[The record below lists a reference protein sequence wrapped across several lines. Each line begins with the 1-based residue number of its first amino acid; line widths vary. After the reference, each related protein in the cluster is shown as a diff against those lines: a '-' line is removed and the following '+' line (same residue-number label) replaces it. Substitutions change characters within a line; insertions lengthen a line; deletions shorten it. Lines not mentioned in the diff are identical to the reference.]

1 MKYRHR
7 RKRNEGFL
15 YDKRKFHKFA
25 RPKGSKNFGPVPGRD
40 EKLLT
45 MAENTANTAQ
55 INIEDL
61 FRLNYRP
68 LCMYALHYL
77 QDTAL
82 VEDVV
87 QECFTTLWEK
97 IGEGVPIANR
107 RAYLYMTVRNRCL
120 DQLRRKGIP
129 TESLK
134 PYDTYGI
141 IDDDDAEERS
151 HIEAKLW
158 TAIDSLPEKC
168 RQVFLMSKRD
178 GLKYEEIAQELGLSV
193 NTVRNQISKA
203 LNVLKNGAIKI
214 YTLILSLF

>member
-1 MKYRHR
+1 MAVVSPHT
-7 RKRNEGFL
+7 
-15 YDKRKFHKFA
+15 
-25 RPKGSKNFGPVPGRD
+25 
-40 EKLLT
+40 KLAT
-45 MAENTANTAQ
+45 
-55 INIEDL
+55 IEDL

-68 LCMYALHYL
+68 LCMFALHYL
-77 QDTAL
+77 QDADL

-87 QECFTTLWEK
+87 QECFTVLWEK
-97 IGEGVPIANR
+97 LEQGADVANR
-107 RAYLYMTVRNRCL
+107 RAYLYMSVRNRCL
-120 DQLRRKGIP
+120 DHLRRKGLP

-151 HIEAKLW
+151 VMEAKLW

-178 GLKYEEIAQELGLSV
+178 GLKYEEIAEELGLSV

-203 LNVLKNGAIKI
+203 LNVLKNGAVKL
-214 YTLILSLF
+214 YTFILGFF

>member
-1 MKYRHR
+1 MAVVSPHT
-7 RKRNEGFL
+7 
-15 YDKRKFHKFA
+15 
-25 RPKGSKNFGPVPGRD
+25 
-40 EKLLT
+40 KLT
-45 MAENTANTAQ
+45 T
-55 INIEDL
+55 IEDL

-68 LCMYALHYL
+68 LCMFALHYL
-77 QDTAL
+77 QDADL

-87 QECFTTLWEK
+87 QECFTVLWEK
-97 IGEGVPIANR
+97 LEQGADVANR
-107 RAYLYMTVRNRCL
+107 RAYLYMSVRNRCL
-120 DQLRRKGIP
+120 DYLRRKGLP

-151 HIEAKLW
+151 VMEAKLW

-178 GLKYEEIAQELGLSV
+178 GLKYEEIAEELGLSV

-203 LNVLKNGAIKI
+203 LNVLKNGAVKL
-214 YTLILSLF
+214 YTFILGIF

>member
-1 MKYRHR
+1 M
-7 RKRNEGFL
+7 GF
-15 YDKRKFHKFA
+15 
-25 RPKGSKNFGPVPGRD
+25 VPHVQDCQGFDREVMSVQRD
-40 EKLLT
+40 NQ
-45 MAENTANTAQ
+45 M
-55 INIEDL
+55 NIEDL

-68 LCMYALHYL
+68 LCLYALHYL

-97 IGEGVPIANR
+97 MGQGTDVKNR

-120 DQLRRKGIP
+120 DHLRRKGLP

-134 PYDTYGI
+134 PHDTYGI

-151 HIEAKLW
+151 QIEARLW
-158 TAIDSLPEKC
+158 TAIDSLPDKC
-168 RQVFLMSKRD
+168 REVFLMSKRD
-178 GLKYEEIAQELGLSV
+178 GLKYEEIADELGLSV

-203 LNVLKNGAIKI
+203 LNVLKNGAVKL
-214 YTLILSLF
+214 YTFILGIF